1 MRALLVVVLMGLIT
15 ACKSAPPA
23 KPSGDAADA
32 GPPPSTVPEAQVKPA
47 EAVPPRPFAST
58 QPLQV
63 VKLPTPRPV
72 VSIRLAF
79 RAGSIDDPPG
89 KEGLTALTTRLLVEG
104 GTKSYSAG
112 ELLDVLYPL
121 AAEIEGGS
129 DKELT
134 VVYGRV
140 HKEKLEAFLKVF
152 SEVLLEPR
160 FDEKE
165 LERLKVA
172 ALNTIKNRLRS
183 ENDEALG
190 KVVLDSL
197 LYQGHPY
204 GHFTGG
210 TVAGLQAI
218 TMADVKAHW
227 KNVFTQDR
235 LIIGLAG
242 PVDAKLE
249 KLVKD
254 AAKKLP
260 EKGVAAVTLP
270 AAPGPHG
277 QALIVKK
284 ETASTAGSF
293 GFTYGLRRGDPDYFA
308 VALAMSYLGEHR
320 QMHGVLFTELREKR
334 GLNYGTYAYAE
345 HFEQEGWSSISRV
358 NIPRSTQDLTI
369 WLRPVEPQNAM
380 FAARGAVHCFKQLLE
395 APPPQE
401 KFDTAR
407 GFLVGYTRIWEQ
419 TDQRR
424 LGWAI
429 DDLLYGTPGFLEQY
443 RAALAKL
450 TPAEVQ
456 AAAAKHLKVEDL
468 NFVFVTRD
476 ADALANAI
484 KTRQPSPITYAT
496 PKAAE
501 VVEKDKVIAEVP
513 LPIPAVQVRVIDASA
528 VMQQ

>member
-1 MRALLVVVLMGLIT
+1 MKRLLLAVLLVA
-15 ACKSAPPA
+15 ACKSGPPP
-23 KPSGDAADA
+23 KPASDTADA
-32 GPPPSTVPEAQVKPA
+32 GQPVSSIPEAPVKAA
-47 EAVPPRPFAST
+47 EPVPPRPFAAT
-58 QPLQV
+58 QPMQL

-79 RAGSIDDPPG
+79 RAGSVDDPPG
-89 KEGLTALTTRLLVEG
+89 KEGLTALTTRLLLEG
-104 GTKSYSAG
+104 GTKTYSSG
-112 ELLDVLYPL
+112 QLLDALYPL
-121 AAEIEGGS
+121 AGDIDGAT

-134 VVYGRV
+134 VLSGRV
-140 HKEKLEAFLKVF
+140 HKDKLDAFLKIF

-165 LERLKVA
+165 LERLKTA
-172 ALNTIKNRLRS
+172 ALNSIKNRLRS
-183 ENDEALG
+183 ENDELLSR
-190 KVVLDSL
+190 VQLDAL
-197 LYQGHPY
+197 LYEGHPY
-204 GHFTGG
+204 RHYVGG
-210 TVAGLQAI
+210 TVAGVSSI

-235 LIIGLAG
+235 LIVGLAG
-242 PVDAKLE
+242 PIDAKLE

-254 AAKKLP
+254 TAKKLP
-260 EKGVAAVTLP
+260 EKGAPAVVLP

-284 ETASTAGSF
+284 DTASTAGAF
-293 GFTYGLRRGDPDYFA
+293 GLTYALRRGDPDYFA

-358 NIPRSTQDLTI
+358 NIPRSVQDMTI
-369 WLRPVEPQNAM
+369 WLRPVEPQNAL
-380 FAARGAVHCFKQLLE
+380 FATRGAVHFLRQLLAE
-395 APPPQE
+395 PPPQD
-401 KFDTAR
+401 KLDTAR
-407 GFLVGYTRIWEQ
+407 GFLIGYTRIWEQ
-419 TDQRR
+419 TDSRR

-456 AAAAKHLKVEDL
+456 AAAAKHLRAEDL

-476 ADALANAI
+476 AEGLASALQN
-484 KTRQPSPITYAT
+484 RVPSPITYPS

-501 VVEKDKVIAEVP
+501 VTEKDKAIAEVP
-513 LPIPAVQVRVIDASA
+513 LPIPPSQVRVIEASQ
-528 VMQQ
+528 VMER

>member
-1 MRALLVVVLMGLIT
+1 MSRLALFATVALVG
-15 ACKSAPPA
+15 CKSAPPP
-23 KPSGDAADA
+23 KPTADSADA
-32 GPPPSTVPEAQVKPA
+32 GAPVSTVPEALAKAAEPVPA
-47 EAVPPRPFAST
+47 RPLAAT
-58 QPLQV
+58 QPLQL

-79 RAGSIDDPPG
+79 RAGSVDDPPG

-104 GTKSYSAG
+104 GTKSYSSAQ
-112 ELLDVLYPL
+112 LIDALYPL
-121 AAEIEGGS
+121 AGEIDGDT

-134 VVYGRV
+134 VLSGRV
-140 HKEKLEAFLKVF
+140 HKDKLDAFMKVF
-152 SEVLLEPR
+152 GEVLLEPR

-165 LERLKVA
+165 LERLKTA

-190 KVVLDSL
+190 KVMLDAVL
-197 LYQGHPY
+197 YPGHPY
-204 GHFTGG
+204 GHFVGG
-210 TVAGLQAI
+210 TVKGLTSI
-218 TMADVKAHW
+218 SMADVRAHW

-249 KLVKD
+249 NTVK
-254 AAKKLP
+254 AAARKLP
-260 EKGVAAVTLP
+260 EKGAAAIVLP

-277 QALIVKK
+277 QTVIVKK

-293 GFTYGLRRGDPDYFA
+293 GFSYGLRRGDPDFFA
-308 VALAMSYLGEHR
+308 VALALSYLGEHR
-320 QMHGVLFTELREKR
+320 QQHGVLFTELREKR
-334 GLNYGTYAYAE
+334 GLNYGTYSYAE

-358 NIPRSTQDLTI
+358 NIPRSTQDVSL

-380 FAARGAVHCFKQLLE
+380 FATRGAVHFFSELLKT
-395 APPPQE
+395 PPPPD
-401 KFDTAR
+401 KLDTAR
-407 GFLVGYTRIWEQ
+407 GFLIGYTRIWEQ

-424 LGWAI
+424 LGFAI
-429 DDLLYGTPGFLEQY
+429 DDLLYGTPGYLEQY

-468 NFVFVTRD
+468 NFVFVTKD
-476 ADALANAI
+476 AEGLASALKA
-484 KTRQPSPITYAT
+484 RMPSPLSYPT
-496 PKAAE
+496 PKPPE
-501 VVEKDKVIAEVP
+501 VLEKDKVIAEVP
-513 LPIPAVQVRVIDASA
+513 LPIPAALVKVIDAA
-528 VMQQ
+528 TVMEQ